1 LEGISLAKH
10 KKPDTSSAKSSA
22 KKGTASQPQKNEA
35 GFFGKNTLAIAI
47 GIGIVVIVAIVLIVN
62 ASQPTPPGQGTVVPL
77 TVCAN
82 TTMSYVNDNL
92 AQPGSAASLVS
103 VEETRGMYQINTSYQ
118 AKTVPVYTTKDCTLL
133 FMNPVPLDTP
143 VPASGQGTVV
153 PPQVCANTTMSYIN
167 DNLDQPDSAVS
178 LVSIVETKGMYQIN
192 TSYQA
197 KTVSLYATKDCAL
210 LFVNPLSLD
219 TPVPTPA
226 VTPAVTQAVTPAVT
240 QAQTPTPTQAPK
252 KSAWPVVDLFVMS
265 FCPYG
270 VQAETA
276 IGPVVDL
283 LGSKADIR
291 IRYITTIG
299 GTTVSSVKSLHG
311 PSEAQEDLR
320 QLCIREENPDTYWK
334 YLNLFNARCY
344 PVWQNATLLA
354 SCRENVTAT
363 LGIRL
368 ADSETCASGSEGLGL
383 LTTDELDAKKYSATA
398 SPTLLINGIKYA
410 GARTPEAF
418 KTAICASF
426 ETAPAEC
433 ATNLSSVSA
442 TSSSGG
448 CG

>member
-10 KKPDTSSAKSSA
+10 TKPDTSSAKSSA
-22 KKGTASQPQKNEA
+22 KSKGKKGTGPEPQKNDA
-35 GFFGKNTLAIAI
+35 GLFGKNTLAIAI
-47 GIGIVVIVAIVLIVN
+47 VIGIVAIIAVYLII
-62 ASQPTPPGQGTVVPL
+62 STPQPTPPGQGTVVQPR
-77 TVCAN
+77 VCAN
-82 TTMSYVNDNL
+82 KTMSFVNDNL
-92 AQPGSAASLVS
+92 VTPGSAASFVS
-103 VEETRGMYQINTSYQ
+103 VDETRGIYEINISYQ
-118 AKTVPVYTTKDCTLL
+118 AKTVPVYTTKDCTLFL
-133 FMNPVPLDTP
+133 INPQPLDTT

-153 PPQVCANTTMSYIN
+153 PPAVCANTTMSYIN
-167 DNLDQPDSAVS
+167 DNLVLPNSTAS
-178 LVSIVETKGMYQIN
+178 LVSIEETKGMYVIN

-197 KTVSLYATKDCAL
+197 KTASVYMTKDCAL
-210 LFVNPLSLD
+210 LFMNPLSLD

-226 VTPAVTQAVTPAVT
+226 VTQ
-240 QAQTPTPTQAPK
+240 TPTQAPK
-252 KSAWPVVDLFVMS
+252 KSARPVVDLYVMS

-291 IRYITTIG
+291 IRYITTND
-299 GTTVSSVKSLHG
+299 GTTVQSVQSLHG

-320 QLCIREENPDTYWK
+320 QLCIRKESPDLYWK
-334 YLNLFNARCY
+334 YLDLFNTRCY
-344 PVWQNATLLA
+344 PVWQNATQLQ

-368 ADSETCASGSEGLGL
+368 ADSEACAFGSDGLGL
-383 LTTDELDAKKYSATA
+383 LKADELDAKKYSATA
-398 SPTLLINGIKYA
+398 SPTLFINGVKYA

-418 KTAICASF
+418 KTAMCASF

-433 ATNLSSVSA
+433 ATNLSSSAA

>member
-1 LEGISLAKH
+1 
-10 KKPDTSSAKSSA
+10 
-22 KKGTASQPQKNEA
+22 
-35 GFFGKNTLAIAI
+35 
-47 GIGIVVIVAIVLIVN
+47 
-62 ASQPTPPGQGTVVPL
+62 
-77 TVCAN
+77 
-82 TTMSYVNDNL
+82 
-92 AQPGSAASLVS
+92 
-103 VEETRGMYQINTSYQ
+103 MYQINTSYRAQ
-118 AKTVPVYTTKDCTLL
+118 TFSLYTTKDCTLL
-133 FMNPVPLDTP
+133 FMYPVPLDTP

-153 PPQVCANTTMSYIN
+153 PPTVCANMTMSYVN
-167 DNLDQPDSAVS
+167 DNLDQPGSAAL

-197 KTVSLYATKDCAL
+197 KNISLYATKDCAL
-210 LFVNPLSLD
+210 LFANPLSLD
-219 TPVPTPA
+219 TPEPTPA
-226 VTPAVTQAVTPAVT
+226 VTPGVT

-252 KSAWPVVDLFVMS
+252 KSARPVVDLFVMS

-291 IRYITTIG
+291 IRYITTVS

-320 QLCIREENPDTYWK
+320 QLCIRKESPDLYGK
-334 YLNLFNARCY
+334 YLDLFNTRCY
-344 PVWQNATLLA
+344 PVWQNATQLQ

-363 LGIRL
+363 LGISL

-383 LTTDELDAKKYSATA
+383 LKADELDAKKYSATA
-398 SPTLLINGIKYA
+398 SPTLFINGVKYA
-410 GARTPEAF
+410 GSRTPEAF
-418 KTAICASF
+418 KTAICTSF

-442 TSSSGG
+442 VSSSGG